1 VPVGGIFTGVDG
13 VKTREQARAFG
24 GRAGTAYD
32 SCYQLPCDM
41 LANVDVAVLHQMA
54 DAAAV
59 AALELANDPPEPRE

>member
-41 LANVDVAVLHQMA
+41 LANVVAVLHQMA